1 MIEQSKYL
9 PKQMNGAVIKSY
21 MNAME
26 NELKDSDTICDYLH
40 GLSIITAQET
50 ELESIGKLIGYPRPL
65 VPQGFEQENVFIF
78 TETCYSDSEIG
89 FSATNSEVGG
99 RFVTTGLS
107 ASNYMSLGLYRK
119 FLDKIAYIKRYG
131 VTLYSIDMIAKLIT
145 DNYTISYDENN
156 DILLYFGEYIGFQN
170 MWLLSN
176 LFYKFVT
183 LPQVYIRTAE
193 DNEE

>member
-26 NELKDSDTICDYLH
+26 NELKDSDSICDYLH

-50 ELESIGKLIGYPRPL
+50 ELESIGKLIGYRRPL
-65 VPQGFEQENVFIF
+65 VTQGFEQENVFIF
-78 TETCYSDSEIG
+78 TEECYSDSEIG
-89 FSATNSEVGG
+89 FSATGSEVGG

-183 LPQVYIRTAE
+183 LPQVHIRTAE
-193 DNEE
+193 VN